1 MYLPRGN
8 QYTLETMHINTLIIC
23 RGTANPIL
31 GPLTQRSFIMEW
43 KQGILLA
50 ECLVPMLA
58 NNARILFLK
67 WKKKKKQ
74 KPNPHTLSG
83 RNGGKE
89 MIRKDSE
96 GRLNLS

>member
-1 MYLPRGN
+1 MYLVKLQGKLYLPRGN

-67 WKKKKKQ
+67 WKKKNKNQTHTHYLVGMVGKKW
-74 KPNPHTLSG
+74 
-83 RNGGKE
+83 
-89 MIRKDSE
+89 
-96 GRLNLS
+96 